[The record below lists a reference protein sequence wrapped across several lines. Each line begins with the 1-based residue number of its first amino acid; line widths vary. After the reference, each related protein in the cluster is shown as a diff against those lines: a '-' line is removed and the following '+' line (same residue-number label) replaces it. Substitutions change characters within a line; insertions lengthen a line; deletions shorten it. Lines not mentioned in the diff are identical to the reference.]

1 IAGHTNINQ
10 LSQVIYAYLSALLTF
25 FADSPEHIQ
34 VGNKSLHPTRNTLA
48 PGHTGLRTPYRYTYA
63 NNSRAHTTHSS
74 LYLAAVPNHP
84 AHIRGGTE
92 HVTELHIVHN
102 FHAVTH
108 GHGMVTVITHNAFG
122 LAGGTGGVEYIERVI
137 TPYRSA
143 IGRLRPGNR
152 L

>member
-1 IAGHTNINQ
+1 IFAC
-10 LSQVIYAYLSALLTF
+10 LSALRIF
-25 FADSPEHIQ
+25 FADSPERSRGGKQSFHTILSTHAPERTGIWSAYRFTFVKNGGAAGDQ
-34 VGNKSLHPTRNTLA
+34 RRINNVGVA
-48 PGHTGLRTPYRYTYA
+48 
-63 NNSRAHTTHSS
+63 
-74 LYLAAVPNHP
+74 NHP
-84 AHIRGGTE
+84 AHIRGGPE
-92 HVTELHIVHN
+92 HVTGLHIVHN

-108 GHGMVTVITHNAFG
+108 GHGMATVITHNAFG